1 MTSRR
6 AFVTAAVRGVAFALV
21 TALFTAVPLFHG
33 YLWCVYIGFF
43 LTMAFGVKLP
53 EYPNYLCSLLVG
65 YVWAFAYVFGH
76 QWLEDWFAMP
86 SLLALSLSELVLTFF
101 APLLSTC
108 ASSPAPGS
116 TKSPPSLPPS
126 PPSSPPAV
134 SSTFLCARSPP
145 SSASPW
151 PPGRKCSSSGW
162 LNNHKTTLPNRCRV
176 VFFKNFSRR
185 LDKFTWQ
192 WYRNYAK
199 KTCHMKE
206 AAP

>member
-76 QWLEDWFAMP
+76 QWLEAWFAMP
-86 SLLALSLSELVLTFF
+86 SLLALSLSELVLTF
-101 APLLSTC
+101 LLIFVHLRFLSRTWLN
-108 ASSPAPGS
+108 
-116 TKSPPSLPPS
+116 KV
-126 PPSSPPAV
+126 PAV
-134 SSTFLCARSPP
+134 FAAIATVFAAIATVFAAGGIQHAL
-145 SSASPW
+145 SAVIGISMAA
-151 PPGRKCSSSGW
+151 GTEV
-162 LNNHKTTLPNRCRV
+162 LIQ
-176 VFFKNFSRR
+176 R
-185 LDKFTWQ
+185 LAQ
-192 WYRNYAK
+192 
-199 KTCHMKE
+199 
-206 AAP
+206 

>member
-6 AFVTAAVRGVAFALV
+6 AFVIAAVRGVAFALV

-86 SLLALSLSELVLTFF
+86 SLLALSLSELVLTF
-101 APLLSTC
+101 LLLFVHLRFLSRTWLNKVP
-108 ASSPAPGS
+108 AVVAPGGIQQ
-116 TKSPPSLPPS
+116 LP
-126 PPSSPPAV
+126 
-134 SSTFLCARSPP
+134 LCAL
-145 SSASPW
+145 SAVIGISMAV
-151 PPGRKCSSSGW
+151 GTEV
-162 LNNHKTTLPNRCRV
+162 LIQ
-176 VFFKNFSRR
+176 R
-185 LDKFTWQ
+185 LVK
-192 WYRNYAK
+192 
-199 KTCHMKE
+199 
-206 AAP
+206 